1 MKNLFRQFATRGDS
15 HDFTAYFNITSQVT
29 NEGGSQSS
37 KSVRLS
43 QVALALVGTR
53 LCQSVGKTDT
63 GEISQDSLSSRYI
76 LYSLF
81 LFP

>member
-1 MKNLFRQFATRGDS
+1 MKNLFRQFATRSDS